1 MPILFQIL
9 LATGITSCISL
20 IGGLFILW
28 KKITNEQIS
37 THFVSFAAGMMLTT
51 AFLDLLPEAA
61 EHGGQSPVFTY
72 VLLGVVTFFF
82 MERYVLWFHHH
93 DELHGSKPS
102 SLLILLGDAF
112 HNMFDGV
119 AIAAAFMTN
128 PTIGVLTTLAIAA
141 HEIPQEIADF
151 TVLIHGGLNKTKA
164 LYFNFLSALTAFAGA
179 FAGYYF
185 LNKIE
190 SLLPTLLA
198 FSAGMFIYIS
208 CSDLIPDMHTEFKK
222 QRRWKQ
228 SLPFILG
235 LAVGYILITAFHH

>member
-9 LATGITSCISL
+9 LATAVISCISIIANIYFL
-20 IGGLFILW
+20 R
-28 KKITNEQIS
+28 KKISGGNMS
-37 THFVSFAAGMMLTT
+37 NHFVSFAAGMMLTT

-61 EHGGQSPVFTY
+61 EHGGEAPIFTW
-72 VLLGVVTFFF
+72 VLAGIVIFFF

-93 DELHGSKPS
+93 DDYHGSKPS
-102 SLLILLGDAF
+102 SILILIGDSF
-112 HNMFDGV
+112 HNMFDGI
-119 AIAAAFMTN
+119 AIAAAFITN
-128 PTIGVLTTLAIAA
+128 PVVGVVTTLAIAA

-151 TVLIHGGLNKTKA
+151 SVLIHGGLSKEKA
-164 LYFNFLSALTAFAGA
+164 LYYNFLSALTAFAGA
-179 FAGYYF
+179 IAGFYF
-185 LNKIE
+185 LNKVE

-228 SLPFILG
+228 SLPFIMG
-235 LAVGYILITAFHH
+235 LLIGYTLITAFHH

>member
-9 LATGITSCISL
+9 LATAVISCIS
-20 IGGLFILW
+20 IIANIYILR
-28 KKITNEQIS
+28 KKISSEHLS

-61 EHGGQSPVFTY
+61 EHIQQAPIFTW
-72 VLLGVVTFFF
+72 VLAGIVVFFF

-93 DELHGSKPS
+93 DEYHGSKPS
-102 SLLILLGDAF
+102 SVLILIGDSF

-128 PTIGVLTTLAIAA
+128 PTVGVVTTLAIAA

-151 TVLIHGGLNKTKA
+151 TVLIHGGLSKEKA
-164 LYFNFLSALTAFAGA
+164 LYYNFLSALTAFAGA

-185 LNKIE
+185 LNRVE

-198 FSAGMFIYIS
+198 FSAGMFIYIA

-228 SLPFILG
+228 SLPFIMG
-235 LAVGYILITAFHH
+235 LLVGYFLITAFHH